1 MVRGL
6 DGGDP
11 SDRDLVAF
19 EFTGAYSPLYARMLF
34 CNVLAPQVLWF
45 PRARASLA
53 VLIAVSIAILVG
65 MWLERILIIWN
76 TLSHS
81 FLPSMDRVFFPTFWD
96 WLFLFGPLF
105 FFAWM
110 FLLFCRVAPVVPM
123 HEVRELRHREA
134 SA

>member
-1 MVRGL
+1 
-6 DGGDP
+6 
-11 SDRDLVAF
+11 
-19 EFTGAYSPLYARMLF
+19 MLF
-34 CNVLAPQVLWF
+34 FNVLAPQILWL
-45 PRARASLA
+45 PARASLA
-53 VLIAVSIAILVG
+53 VLIAVSIGILVG

-81 FLPSMDRVFFPTFWD
+81 FLPTMDRVFFPTVWD

-110 FLLFCRVAPVVPM
+110 FLIFCRLAPVVPM